1 LKKSKNEAKMELRRN
16 ETINTSFLLS
26 FKASRNTP
34 KRGVFRIFFNQ
45 IGREKHQGLTNFKY
59 SYMKEKGAMIF
70 QIFEK

>member
-1 LKKSKNEAKMELRRN
+1 MRL
-16 ETINTSFLLS
+16 LLS

-34 KRGVFRIFFNQ
+34 KRGVFQIFFNQ